1 MYAIRSYYV
10 RSGLPLLL
18 AFMTLL
24 AALSAGAA
32 EVPRMSSDELRSRL
46 GEADLV
52 VLDSRSVP
60 DWQRAVMKIK
70 GAVRVDPGSVVSC
83 VITSYS
89 IHYTK
94 LYEGGARNGS
104 FSRSSVYPF

>member
-1 MYAIRSYYV
+1 MIARMI

-70 GAVRVDPGSVVSC
+70 GAVRVDPGSVVSWAGDYATHQTL
-83 VITSYS
+83 V
-89 IHYTK
+89 
-94 LYEGGARNGS
+94 LYCA
-104 FSRSSVYPF
+104 